1 MLYQRKKE
9 RQKKNM
15 CSEQDTRS
23 KEFAQRKLLGRTTK
37 KRVIQMTGEEYTTR
51 EIIFEIYND
60 YIKQVD
66 DTFIA
71 EEK

>member
-1 MLYQRKKE
+1 
-9 RQKKNM
+9 
-15 CSEQDTRS
+15 
-23 KEFAQRKLLGRTTK
+23 
-37 KRVIQMTGEEYTTR
+37 MTGEEYTTR